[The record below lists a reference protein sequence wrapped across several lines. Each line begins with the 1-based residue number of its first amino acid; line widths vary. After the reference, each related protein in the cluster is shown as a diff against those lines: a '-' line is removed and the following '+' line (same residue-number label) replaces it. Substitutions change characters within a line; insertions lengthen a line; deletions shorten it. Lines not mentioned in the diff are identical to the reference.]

1 MVVIDWPIYVLIFL
15 FQEKDRA
22 QDLMD
27 ASVYA
32 EDMCNELVSISSS
45 LENPGVI
52 LQGVDKMQRPF
63 LDVLIECELKQ
74 VNK

>member
-1 MVVIDWPIYVLIFL
+1 MAPIFIDFFL

-74 VNK
+74 VNKSHTY

>member
-1 MVVIDWPIYVLIFL
+1 
-15 FQEKDRA
+15 
-22 QDLMD
+22 MD

-74 VNK
+74 VNKSHRKNFRAVVILQIVLSGIRTN

>member
-1 MVVIDWPIYVLIFL
+1 
-15 FQEKDRA
+15 
-22 QDLMD
+22 MD

-32 EDMCNELVSISSS
+32 ETMCNELVSISSGI
-45 LENPGVI
+45 ENPGVI

-74 VNK
+74 VNESVT

>member
-1 MVVIDWPIYVLIFL
+1 
-15 FQEKDRA
+15 
-22 QDLMD
+22 MD
-27 ASVYA
+27 ASIYA

-74 VNK
+74 VNKSHTYLQP

>member
-1 MVVIDWPIYVLIFL
+1 
-15 FQEKDRA
+15 
-22 QDLMD
+22 MD

-74 VNK
+74 VNIPHTYLQMYLGETSLSFTNIFV

>member
-1 MVVIDWPIYVLIFL
+1 
-15 FQEKDRA
+15 
-22 QDLMD
+22 MD

-74 VNK
+74 VNKSHTYLQMYLGETSLSFTNIFV

>member
-1 MVVIDWPIYVLIFL
+1 
-15 FQEKDRA
+15 
-22 QDLMD
+22 MD

-74 VNK
+74 VNKSHRKIFRAVVILQILLSGIRTN

>member
-1 MVVIDWPIYVLIFL
+1 
-15 FQEKDRA
+15 
-22 QDLMD
+22 MD

-74 VNK
+74 VNESVI